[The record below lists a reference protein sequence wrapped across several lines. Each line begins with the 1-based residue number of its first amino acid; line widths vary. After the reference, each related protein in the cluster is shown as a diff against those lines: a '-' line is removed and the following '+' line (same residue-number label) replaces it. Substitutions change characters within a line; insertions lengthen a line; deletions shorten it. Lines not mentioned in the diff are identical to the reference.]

1 MASPV
6 RMMKL
11 GVFLNCTGHHVAA
24 WRHPQSQA
32 DAATNF
38 KHYVEMAR
46 TAERAKCDM
55 VFLADTVAV
64 RVAAEEAVSRSAQYV
79 AGFEPITLI
88 SAMSALTE
96 NIGFVAT
103 VSTSYSEPY
112 NVARMFASIDQ
123 ISGGRSGWN
132 IVTTGENAP
141 AMNFGRTENYGHAE
155 RYDRAREFTRVVT
168 GLWDSWDDDAFVL
181 DRESGLYF
189 EPKKLHTLNHK
200 EKWFSVK
207 GPLNVPRS
215 PQGQPVLVQAGASND
230 GRSFAAEYAET
241 IFTGHLNLESA
252 QEYYADLKSRVRG
265 FGRDPSK
272 VVVMPGLS
280 PVVGRTQ
287 KEADEKQDYLQSL
300 VHPVVAR
307 EVLSMLLA
315 GVDLSPYPLD
325 GPLPDLTLPANAG
338 KSTARNWID
347 LAHREK
353 LTIRQLAFR
362 ATHGRGKAA
371 IIGTPEKIAD
381 TMQEWFERGG
391 ADGFNIQPPVQPGFL
406 DDFVELVIPILQ
418 ERGLF
423 RREYEG
429 STLRENLGLP
439 RPESRYKKAS
449 YTSVAS

>member
-1 MASPV
+1 MAAAA
-6 RMMKL
+6 RKMKL
-11 GVFLNCTGHHVAA
+11 GVFLNITGHHVAA

-38 KHYVEMAR
+38 RSYVDMAR
-46 TAERAKCDM
+46 TAERAKCDLI
-55 VFLADTVAV
+55 FLADTVAV

-88 SAMSALTE
+88 SAMAALTE

-103 VSTSYSEPY
+103 CSTSYSEPY
-112 NVARMFASIDQ
+112 NVARMFGSIDH
-123 ISGGRSGWN
+123 ISGGRAGWN

-141 AMNFGRTENYGHAE
+141 AMNFGRTENFGHAE
-155 RYDRAREFTRVVT
+155 RYDRAREFTRIVT

-181 DRESGLYF
+181 DRESGRYF
-189 EPKKLHTLNHK
+189 DPKKLHALNHK
-200 EKWFSVK
+200 GKWFSVK

-215 PQGQPVLVQAGASND
+215 PQGQPVLVQAGSSND
-230 GRSFAAEYAET
+230 GRDFAAEFAEA

-252 QEYYADLKSRVRG
+252 QEYYADLKTRART
-265 FGRDPSK
+265 FGRDPDK
-272 VVVMPGLS
+272 IVVMPGLS

-287 KEADEKQDYLQSL
+287 KEAEEKQDYLQSL
-300 VHPVVAR
+300 VHPIVAR

-325 GPLPDLTLPANAG
+325 GPLPDLQLPANAG
-338 KSTARNWID
+338 QSTAQNWIN
-347 LAHREK
+347 LARREN
-353 LTIRQLAFR
+353 LTVRQLAYR

-381 TMQEWFERGG
+381 TMQEWFEKGG

-406 DDFVELVIPILQ
+406 NDFVELVIPILQ

-439 RPESRYKKAS
+439 RPVSRYYREIHNS
-449 YTSVAS
+449 